1 MARKSKLGPNQAPP
15 PNTASGYNQLKLG
28 KLQYLDEL
36 PGGDPAVGAAVA
48 AYTSHIN
55 ANRQSRHWIRALQW
69 MDNILFCAGRHYID
83 DVLVSRLARDSD
95 DSQSIIDEAVRDV
108 PRPVNDFLGRY
119 VETNIA
125 LLTENRPRPRVTPK
139 SNKAEDEDNARL
151 SEFTLEYLWEA
162 LNMPELH
169 RELARIILNC
179 GVAWTEIW
187 YDPMKPRR
195 MTVPAT
201 RTDPFSILPGP
212 TGNVQ
217 IPVARQVPII
227 ENGKPRFTEEVEFG
241 DVTCKV
247 VSPFEMHLP
256 IAHNWDEDVPWIMR
270 EWYVNKGEFIDKF
283 AMGKIA
289 MNMKKKD
296 GWYLD
301 RLEKVGPENVRN
313 LPIWWW
319 ERLTDLVEGPGPS
332 IYVGTP
338 ETWDDWT
345 VARWFDRKPC
355 SKYPRGRSVLLCGD
369 QVIYDSPKD
378 KGGRAYDSRWPNRWH
393 PYTRFRWE
401 PMMGSIYGRSLVSK
415 LLPKL
420 KRVNSIDMTMI
431 MYRRVCPIATWIAP
445 KGSHPIEDSW
455 FGQPG
460 GIWEYDAIR
469 TGGKA
474 PEPVF
479 PPEYPRS
486 MIEERTM
493 QIQEME
499 AIAGTEEIL
508 RGQRPEGVNSA
519 TMLEVLR
526 KQALAS
532 RSSILQ
538 AWDESL
544 QLEGSILLQE
554 TIKNV
559 KNDPRYAERIRVLAR
574 ERSSRFAIEKFSGS
588 DLSDNVIVRV
598 DTASMALV
606 SKEAQEQKALEIM
619 QYAPGLANIPPTLRE
634 ALMSKL
640 GFEDALKPQGPD
652 IDRVKRVLSYIRQEE
667 YQWII
672 PMPEDDPYVF
682 WDFLVQEVK
691 SESFRDYNQQQQVIL
706 LGLIDTYKQQIE
718 LREQQQMQMMAMMGQ
733 APGGVPGGQAP
744 GGQGGGGQ

>member
-1 MARKSKLGPNQAPP
+1 MAKRKLGPNQAPP
-15 PNTASGYNQLKLG
+15 GGQTG
-28 KLQYLDEL
+28 KFNFLDDI
-36 PGGDPAVGAAVA
+36 PQGDPSIGPSIVTYV
-48 AYTSHIN
+48 SHIN
-55 ANRQSRHWIRALQW
+55 GNQQSNRWVRIYPWIE
-69 MDNILFCAGRHYID
+69 NILFSAGRHYID
-83 DVLVSRLARDSD
+83 DVLISRLARDSSD
-95 DSQSIIDEAVRDV
+95 NQSVVSEAIRDV

-139 SNKAEDEDNARL
+139 SNKAEDEDAARL

-169 RELARIILNC
+169 REIARIVLNC

-195 MTVPAT
+195 MTVPET
-201 RTDPFSILPGP
+201 RTEQFSLLPGP
-212 TGNVQ
+212 GGQVQ
-217 IPVARQVPII
+217 LPVPKQVPII
-227 ENGKPRFTEEVEFG
+227 EAGELKYTEDVEFG
-241 DVTCKV
+241 DITTKI
-247 VSPFEMHLP
+247 VSPFEMYLP
-256 IAHNWDEDVPWIMR
+256 NSHMWDSEIPWIMR
-270 EWYVNKGEFIDKF
+270 EWFINKYDFVDKF
-283 AMGKIA
+283 SMGKIA

-301 RLEKVGPENVRN
+301 RLDSLGQENLVN

-319 ERLTDLVEGPGPS
+319 ERLVNMVEGPGPS
-332 IYVGTP
+332 MYMGSP
-338 ETWDDWT
+338 ETRDDWI
-345 VARWFDRKPC
+345 VCRWFDRKPC
-355 SKYPRGRSVLLCGD
+355 SKFPRGRSILMAGG

-378 KGGRAYDSRWPNRWH
+378 KGARAYNSRWPDRWH

-401 PMMGSIYGRSLVSK
+401 PMLGSIYGRALVTK

-445 KGSHPIEDSW
+445 KGSHPIEDMW

-486 MIEERTM
+486 MVEERTM

-574 ERSSRFAIEKFSGS
+574 EKSSRLAIQKFSGS
-588 DLSDNVIVRV
+588 DVSDNVIVRV

-619 QYAPGLANIPPTLRE
+619 QYAPGLVNLPPTLRE

-640 GFEDALKPQGPD
+640 GYEDSMKPQGPD
-652 IDRVKRVLSYIRQEE
+652 IERVKRVLSYIRQEDYE
-667 YQWII
+667 WIV
-672 PMPEDDPYVF
+672 PMPEDDPYIF

-691 SESFRDYNQQQQVIL
+691 SESFRDYNQDQQLVL

-718 LREQQQMQMMAMMGQ
+718 MREQVMMQQQMLMAQ
-733 APGGVPGGQAP
+733 SGVPPQGQ
-744 GGQGGGGQ
+744 GGQG

>member
-1 MARKSKLGPNQAPP
+1 MARKTKLGPNQAPP
-15 PNTASGYNQLKLG
+15 GGSHG
-28 KLQYLDEL
+28 KFNFLDDI
-36 PGGDPAVGAAVA
+36 PQGDPAIAPGIST
-48 AYTSHIN
+48 YISTIN
-55 ANRQSRHWIRALQW
+55 GNQQGNRWVRIYPWIE
-69 MDNILFCAGRHYID
+69 NILFSAGRHYID
-83 DVLVSRLARDSD
+83 DILISRLARDSATGD
-95 DSQSIIDEAVRDV
+95 QSIVSDAVRDV

-125 LLTENRPRPRVTPK
+125 LLTENRPRPRVTAK
-139 SNKAEDEDNARL
+139 SNKAEDEDAARL

-162 LNMPELH
+162 LNMPEQK
-169 RELARIILNC
+169 REIARVLLNC
-179 GVAWTEIW
+179 GVAWSEIW

-195 MTVPAT
+195 MTVPKT
-201 RTDPFSILPGP
+201 RTEAFSILPGP
-212 TGNVQ
+212 GGQVQ
-217 IPVARQVPII
+217 LPLPRQVPMSK
-227 ENGKPRFTEEVEFG
+227 NGQPVYTEDVEFG
-241 DVTCKV
+241 DITSKV
-247 VSPFEMHLP
+247 ISPFEMYLP
-256 IAHNWDEDVPWIMR
+256 NAHTWDGDDMPWIMR
-270 EWYVNKGEFIDKF
+270 EWFANKYDFVDKF
-283 AMGKIA
+283 HMGKMA

-301 RLEKVGPENVRN
+301 RLDSLGQENLIN

-319 ERLTDLVEGPGPS
+319 ERLVNMVEGPGPS
-332 IYVGTP
+332 MYMGSP
-338 ETWDDWT
+338 ETRDDW
-345 VARWFDRKPC
+345 VVCRWFDRRPC
-355 SKYPRGRSVLLCGD
+355 SKFPRGRSILMAGG

-378 KGGRAYDSRWPNRWH
+378 RGARAYDPRWPDRWH

-401 PMMGSIYGRSLVSK
+401 PMLGSIYGRALVTK

-445 KGSHPIEDSW
+445 KGSHPIEDLW

-486 MIEERTM
+486 MVEERTI

-538 AWDESL
+538 SWDESL
-544 QLEGSILLQE
+544 QNEGSILLQE
-554 TIKNV
+554 TIKHVNE
-559 KNDPRYAERIRVLAR
+559 DPRYAERIRILAR
-574 ERSSRFAIEKFSGS
+574 EKSSRLAIKKFSGT

-598 DTASMALV
+598 DTVSMASV
-606 SKEAQEQKALEIM
+606 SKEAKEQKALEIM
-619 QYAPGLANIPPTLRE
+619 QYSAGLENLPPTLRE
-634 ALMSKL
+634 ALMSQL
-640 GFEDALKPQGPD
+640 GFEDAMKPQGPD
-652 IDRVKRVLSYIRQEE
+652 IDRVKRILSYIRSEE
-667 YQWII
+667 YDWII

-682 WDFLVQEVK
+682 WDFFVTEVK
-691 SESFRDYNQQQQVIL
+691 SESFRDYNQQQQFVL
-706 LGLIDTYKQQIE
+706 LGLIDTYKQQIAV
-718 LREQQQMQMMAMMGQ
+718 REQAQMIRQQQMMMMQG
-733 APGGVPGGQAP
+733 
-744 GGQGGGGQ
+744 GGQGGGQPPPGGQG